1 MNKDIKIE
9 YIEIENFQSHS
20 HTKLEFDEGV
30 NIIIGPSDS
39 GKTAVIRAMK
49 WIFFNEPSGTDII
62 KKGESAAKVIIKLD
76 SGFKIIRG
84 RGKSKNY
91 YELVSE
97 DGETQRFEG
106 FGLNV
111 PQEIID
117 ITGISKIDLG
127 NMKMSLNIA
136 EQLESPFLITDSPSV
151 KANALGKLAG
161 VDIIDKALGNLSK
174 DIYEIN
180 SDKKSIEKEIKS
192 QETILESFKYLD
204 DDKITIER
212 LENIFEKVEEYKYK
226 LNLLTNLEKEYN
238 TNLEKTNETKEY
250 LEKFKNLDELLFL
263 YENLVK
269 KESKLKNYSD
279 LNNRLEYT
287 DIKIKEINNFL
298 KKVDTDKIYNIY
310 YESFEVNKN
319 LERYNSAYRN
329 LMNINN
335 QMRNMKKILK
345 KYPDTVYLDKLLLD
359 ISDINMKKEK
369 IESLK
374 FNFDNVNQ
382 RLNEGK
388 KYIKNLIS
396 NYKTAVNTYIELLK
410 ERGTC
415 PICYNKIDEEHI
427 ENILKELEV

>member
-30 NIIIGPSDS
+30 NVIIGPSDS

-180 SDKKSIEKEIKS
+180 TDKKSIEKEIKS

-212 LENIFEKVEEYKYK
+212 LENIFENVEEYKYK

-263 YENLVK
+263 YEKLVK

-319 LERYNSAYRN
+319 LERYNSAYKN

-335 QMRNMKKILK
+335 QMRNMKNILK

-369 IESLK
+369 MESLK
-374 FNFDNVNQ
+374 SKFDNVNQ
-382 RLNEGK
+382 RLDEGN

-410 ERGTC
+410 KSGTC